1 MIKYILV
8 LLFLIGGLTLSAQSA
23 VEGNAEEINIY
34 PNPANDYFMVDNDV
48 AINRLQVF
56 NVIGRQ
62 MKDYLVLNQQQQF
75 NISDL
80 NSGLYLVRFLD
91 EKGNIITTKR
101 INKR

>member
-8 LLFLIGGLTLSAQSA
+8 VFFMIGGLSLSAQSGID
-23 VEGNAEEINIY
+23 GNSEEINIY
-34 PNPANDYFMVDNDV
+34 PNPATDYFMVKNEV
-48 AINRLQVF
+48 AVNRLQVF

-62 MKDYLVLNQQQQF
+62 MKDFLVLNEQQQF
-75 NISDL
+75 NIGDL